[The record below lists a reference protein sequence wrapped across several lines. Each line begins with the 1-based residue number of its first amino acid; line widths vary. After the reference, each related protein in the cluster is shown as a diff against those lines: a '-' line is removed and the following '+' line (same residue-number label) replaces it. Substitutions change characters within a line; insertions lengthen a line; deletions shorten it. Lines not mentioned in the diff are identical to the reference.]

1 MKSSTSTR
9 LHHSAPRLSDTALV
23 LLGHA
28 ANREDL
34 MLLPPPTSVKA
45 RGKALEAVLK
55 KLLDHSLIEEIWVRM
70 PEQAW
75 RSDEQDRLGLR
86 ITSAGLAAIGVPAL
100 ESGMA
105 KGAESAGHATAAGST
120 QLEIGVIEGTGEGG
134 ERSPQDQSKVAGR
147 RRKSSKRIPQ
157 KAASCDKPARKAD
170 RIVAL
175 LERPVGASVAEMCV
189 AAGWQAHSVRGF
201 LSGTVKKKMGLAVT
215 SEVTAE
221 GERRYR
227 ISNMVAS

>member
-1 MKSSTSTR
+1 MKSSTSTYR
-9 LHHSAPRLSDTALV
+9 QHSTPRLSDTALV

-55 KLLDHSLIEEIWVRM
+55 KLLDHGLIEEVPVRA

-75 RSDEQDRLGLR
+75 RIVEDARFGLK
-86 ITSAGLAAIGVPAL
+86 IAPAGLTAIGVPVL

-105 KGAESAGHATAAGST
+105 MGAGPAGDATAAEST
-120 QLEIGVIEGTGEGG
+120 RPDIGAIEGTGEGG
-134 ERSPQDQSKVAGR
+134 ERSSRNQSKVAGKR
-147 RRKSSKRIPQ
+147 RRSGRVPQRPASS
-157 KAASCDKPARKAD
+157 DKPPSKAD

-175 LERPVGASVAEMCV
+175 LERPSGASVAEMC
-189 AAGWQAHSVRGF
+189 AASGWQAHSVRGF
-201 LSGTVKKKMGLAVT
+201 LSGTVKKKMGLAVV
-215 SEVTAE
+215 SEVTTE

-227 ISNMVAS
+227 ISSGVAS